1 MENYIKAQEVAL
13 TGNNIRGGWR
23 ASGLVPLNRARATR
37 SLFDP
42 SMPILQDNFITP
54 NFKDLLFTNSTVD
67 VNTLHIL
74 NTKLAELVI
83 KNKINTPA
91 RCVMSQLLHL
101 HEQILAENA
110 ILKCRISDIEK
121 VVSAR
126 LEHKTGKWSI
136 LRGRM

>member
-1 MENYIKAQEVAL
+1 MNRLIQVGVARLEKIEWMENYIKVQEVAL
-13 TGNNIRGGWR
+13 IGNNIRGGWHS
-23 ASGLVPLNRARATR
+23 SGLVPLNRARATR

-42 SMPILQDNFITP
+42 SMPILPDNFITP

-91 RCVMSQLLHL
+91 RRIMLQLLHL
-101 HEQILAENA
+101 HE
-110 ILKCRISDIEK
+110 
-121 VVSAR
+121 
-126 LEHKTGKWSI
+126 
-136 LRGRM
+136 